1 MEHHNQVKP
10 WVKNAL
16 ISSIISVCIA
26 LFYIAGCV
34 GELFDYY
41 IKLELIVIG
50 CHLIVF
56 TIVFIFITRKIT
68 LKGKMDGVM
77 FFAFQAYSW
86 IAFYLLL
93 ALDPF
98 SILDRRFGPNVM
110 LMVNLVPLNTIIDQ
124 FSHYPS
130 ADYALK
136 QIFGNIIV
144 LAPLCFFLLY
154 FRRIRVRHAF
164 LVLFLYSLSIEFL
177 QFLSD
182 LFLWQRRAADIDDVI
197 LNTLGAAVGIAA
209 YYLFIAITHHLSL
222 LKNRFKKDGAKQ
234 HF

>member
-1 MEHHNQVKP
+1 MGHHNQVKP

-16 ISSIISVCIA
+16 ISSIISACIA
-26 LFYIAGCV
+26 LFYIAACI
-34 GELFDYY
+34 GEPFDYF
-41 IKLELIVIG
+41 IKIGLIVIG

-56 TIVFIFITRKIT
+56 TAIFILITRKIT
-68 LKGKMDGVM
+68 LRGRMDGVM
-77 FFAFQAYSW
+77 FFAFQIYSW

-93 ALDPF
+93 AIDPF
-98 SILDRRFGPNVM
+98 DVWNKNSGFTIMHV
-110 LMVNLVPLNTIIDQ
+110 VNFIPLKTIISQ
-124 FSHYPS
+124 FSNYPS
-130 ADYALK
+130 AGYALN

-154 FRRIRVRHAF
+154 FHQIRPRHAF
-164 LVLFLYSLSIEFL
+164 MVLFFYSLSVEFL

-182 LFLWQRRAADIDDVI
+182 LFLRQSRSADIDDVI

-222 LKNRFKKDGAKQ
+222 LKNRFKRDGVKR